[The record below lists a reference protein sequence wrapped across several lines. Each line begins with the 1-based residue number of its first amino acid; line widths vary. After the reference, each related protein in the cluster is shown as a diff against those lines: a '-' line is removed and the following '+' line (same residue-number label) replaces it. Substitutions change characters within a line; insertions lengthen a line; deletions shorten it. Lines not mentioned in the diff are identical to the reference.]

1 MAPRKV
7 SKGAAS
13 KSNET
18 PKKRVAA
25 SGYKLPDPIPEG
37 QVITD
42 IAKNVWVLGKSIGQG
57 GFGEIYLASNDSS
70 RVVTDGDKFVVKVEP
85 HSNGPLFAEMHCY
98 MRIAK
103 PELIDAWKKERKLKR
118 LGMPKYLGSGSFIYK
133 SQKYRFMVMERFG
146 SDLQKI
152 LEKLNKKFS
161 FKTVFQIGLEIL
173 DVLEY
178 IHDKGY
184 IHADIKASNL
194 LVGFQR
200 GTENQVFLVDYGL
213 ACRYA
218 INGQHK
224 EYKYDARKAHDGTI
238 EFTSRDAH
246 IGAHSRR
253 GDLEILGYNMTQWL
267 CSRLPWEDNLTDCD
281 YVAKSKRWYM
291 DNVDKLMD
299 KCFPDGVPPGLFEY
313 LSYVASLTFDELP
326 DYEKCRDILRAGL
339 VDRGYK
345 DDGKLVFMAATPKP
359 VSKKPKSRVNK
370 GVKRRRSDEEEN
382 IGLSPNKIV
391 RTSPR
396 SPCKSSTNRIN
407 TRLCPRK
414 SYLGLSLSTV
424 ALPALH
430 FTDPE
435 DIIIE
440 KENEKMLERQKQMR
454 PKRMVLKKDTS
465 LDNPTPQ
472 MLALM
477 AKRREKSLSPPMCNK
492 RHKHKLGKTTPT
504 FDDTPTDLTPE
515 MESIIRR
522 REEREAAER
531 AAKHRERLVDIEA
544 RRSLNDT
551 ANLDV
556 SVLCVSEVSARD
568 RRYQARLQEPSPPVI
583 AVDDLENSNDG
594 FLASPPCCDTPK
606 PSAVT
611 NHNNNSLKQCPRPN
625 GRRKAVES
633 SDNNRSNTK
642 KRNTQYSQKQAH
654 HQFSYSKLD
663 PYEFIDEIFSEY
675 SHKSYKEYSIEHS
688 PVKVNRR
695 VCSARAAKSKFK
707 RGSR

>member
-246 IGAHSRR
+246 IGVFQN
-253 GDLEILGYNMTQWL
+253 INML
-267 CSRLPWEDNLTDCD
+267 
-281 YVAKSKRWYM
+281 
-291 DNVDKLMD
+291 KLKML
-299 KCFPDGVPPGLFEY
+299 FSTGLFEY

-370 GVKRRRSDEEEN
+370 VSTTPRSRRNERVEYQPGSPDLFAESQDEADKAITPPVLSPKSSGLSGRRGPVRTPKTVAVKRSASAEHTPTRAKKSRGAALVVKSNEEDDTISDLESFNSDE
-382 IGLSPNKIV
+382 V
-391 RTSPR
+391 
-396 SPCKSSTNRIN
+396 
-407 TRLCPRK
+407 
-414 SYLGLSLSTV
+414 
-424 ALPALH
+424 
-430 FTDPE
+430 
-435 DIIIE
+435 E
-440 KENEKMLERQKQMR
+440 KENNARKANSRPRSKKPVVPTVASPEAKTIKAKTKKRVVAVRKNKGEKSAVDSSSSATMKSSI
-454 PKRMVLKKDTS
+454 VS
-465 LDNPTPQ
+465 SIYNNPTPA
-472 MLALM
+472 MLELI
-477 AKRREKSLSPPMCNK
+477 AK
-492 RHKHKLGKTTPT
+492 
-504 FDDTPTDLTPE
+504 
-515 MESIIRR
+515 
-522 REEREAAER
+522 
-531 AAKHRERLVDIEA
+531 
-544 RRSLNDT
+544 
-551 ANLDV
+551 
-556 SVLCVSEVSARD
+556 
-568 RRYQARLQEPSPPVI
+568 
-583 AVDDLENSNDG
+583 
-594 FLASPPCCDTPK
+594 
-606 PSAVT
+606 
-611 NHNNNSLKQCPRPN
+611 
-625 GRRKAVES
+625 
-633 SDNNRSNTK
+633 
-642 KRNTQYSQKQAH
+642 KQA
-654 HQFSYSKLD
+654 KA
-663 PYEFIDEIFSEY
+663 
-675 SHKSYKEYSIEHS
+675 
-688 PVKVNRR
+688 
-695 VCSARAAKSKFK
+695 SAKK
-707 RGSR
+707 